1 MTEETGCEN
10 AMMAAFEQ
18 YMMGGENNN
27 NINSN
32 NNNSEEEAQVQKQE
46 QKLLLQEQQHKL
58 QMAMRKA
65 DKRYWSIYQQ
75 FIKRIQEEWLD
86 IDDQSHKVIQAIVGI
101 RSRLPMHSGLLYRF
115 QEQRSCMVTVVTN
128 STNVQGKQGQGQE
141 QEQEQ
146 RGDFRGY
153 GYGYSDERILWRGD
167 PKGKLEGHGH
177 GQQQGMEMMEEQDVE
192 LALSHDLIQHEKMMD
207 GLRGLFAN
215 LSECH
220 EALLRHLD
228 EMTKHHLETE
238 SECFEFQ
245 NYCDVDNSDV
255 SDGDDG
261 DDGGGGDI
269 QNCQEWNEFASLE
282 KAAGLS
288 AIMQDIMAMLS
299 MELYRKQCLAYTI
312 LETVGDDLIG
322 AIGHGHGGGHSNSD
336 GVKRQKGWPSGDMEA
351 ETEWDDLSPKAVADR
366 CLKQWPRGCKAGCID
381 IKVLADA
388 LGLVH

>member
-1 MTEETGCEN
+1 MTEETGGEN

-18 YMMGGENNN
+18 YMMGGKNSNNN
-27 NINSN
+27 N
-32 NNNSEEEAQVQKQE
+32 NNNSEEETQLLLQQQ

-58 QMAMRKA
+58 QMTMRKA
-65 DKRYWSIYQQ
+65 DKRYWSIYQH
-75 FIKRIQEEWLD
+75 FTKRLQEEWLD
-86 IDDQSHKVIQAIVGI
+86 LDDQSYKVIQAIVGI

-115 QEQRSCMVTVVTN
+115 QEQRACMVTVTN
-128 STNVQGKQGQGQE
+128 KQEQTQE
-141 QEQEQ
+141 QE
-146 RGDFRGY
+146 GAFRGY

-167 PKGKLEGHGH
+167 PKGQEYQY
-177 GQQQGMEMMEEQDVE
+177 GQQQGMIMMEEQDVE

-245 NYCDVDNSDV
+245 DYCEGDNGGNSDNGNGT
-255 SDGDDG
+255 S
-261 DDGGGGDI
+261 
-269 QNCQEWNEFASLE
+269 QNCQEWNEFVSLE

-312 LETVGDDLIG
+312 LETVGDDLVG
-322 AIGHGHGGGHSNSD
+322 GNNGGGGH
-336 GVKRQKGWPSGDMEA
+336 GVKRQKGRPSGDMEA
-351 ETEWDDLSPKAVADR
+351 ETEWEDLSPKAVADR

-381 IKVLADA
+381 VKVLADA
-388 LGLVH
+388 LDLIH